1 MSCVCVEQLQE
12 STRQLQSL
20 SNQVHE
26 HVKRFER
33 LEETNMVML
42 KELGGIENSMRKIE
56 EEQRNC
62 LMHIMSLQSIVKD
75 FIRAR

>member
-12 STRQLQSL
+12 STRQVQTL

-62 LMHIMSLQSIVKD
+62 LLHIMNLQSIVKD